1 MNSFV
6 ILFWKNL
13 ILSLSKLNWINRKMT
28 MQKRNLCLR
37 AKFDGCFCFPKV
49 KPGGDCVRV
58 SGTVWHVINDNFAL
72 AEVENNLALFDTYD
86 FYVSKTG
93 TAADAGKSLKEVV
106 TAGQVRIH
114 PTHALFW

>member
-1 MNSFV
+1 M
-6 ILFWKNL
+6 
-13 ILSLSKLNWINRKMT
+13 
-28 MQKRNLCLR
+28 
-37 AKFDGCFCFPKV
+37 

-58 SGTVWHVINDNFAL
+58 SGVVWHVINDNFAL
-72 AEVENNLALFDTYD
+72 AEVETHLALFDTYD

-114 PTHALFW
+114 PTQFFHDFFKQTVSHGVNAPPVKVEVSDENPQPLKKTFIGRD